1 MTIMVR
7 LNFILVGLLIL
18 CAFGLI
24 QSQHKARKLFHD
36 LKVAEQSARQ
46 MDIERDQLEIE
57 QSNLVSPGKVNKV
70 ALRDLKM
77 QKITPPQTMY
87 VDANDKTVA
96 ATDTASTKPAGPR

>member
-1 MTIMVR
+1 MVR
-7 LNFILVGLLIL
+7 INFILAGLLIA

-36 LKVAEQSARQ
+36 LKVAEQAARQ

-77 QKITPPQTMY
+77 QKISPPQTMY
-87 VDANDKTVA
+87 VDVTNKTVA
-96 ATDTASTKPAGPR
+96 ATSSVAESTAPKVGAR